1 MIVRANKLLKRS
13 DAASGGAQRA
23 LLAAFED
30 WRSRNEDV
38 LFSAAVLQ
46 LARCGVALTY
56 VSMPVR
62 WGV

>member
-1 MIVRANKLLKRS
+1 MIVRARKTSKRCN
-13 DAASGGAQRA
+13 AASGGAQGT

-46 LARCGVALTY
+46 LARCGVALTS
-56 VSMPVR
+56 VSEPAR
-62 WGV
+62 